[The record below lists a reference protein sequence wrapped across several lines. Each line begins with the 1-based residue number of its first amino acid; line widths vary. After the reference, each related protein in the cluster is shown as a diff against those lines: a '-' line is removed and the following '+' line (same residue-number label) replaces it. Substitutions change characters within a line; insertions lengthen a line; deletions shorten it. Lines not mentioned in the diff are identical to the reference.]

1 MHSLPACE
9 TGVNVDHENL
19 VETGRGSEIE
29 LISDADGLAVIGD
42 AAVIERFMVKEG
54 LLAKDLGMAKIT
66 PTVTVAGAALN
77 AASQIAA
84 NSGRWMQ
91 LTEESAKVAHKYAMV
106 HNTGTGY
113 AHATLRASNGQFVKN
128 LQFVNGPGVAAL
140 AHPVALLANPALLA
154 GVGGL
159 MTQLAMQRAMEEITE
174 YLAVIDAKVDDV
186 LPAQKDAVLAD
197 MIAVGL
203 VIDEA
208 IAVRERVGR
217 VSEVTWSKVQGTSLT
232 IARTQAYALLQLDAL
247 AEKLETKSAMGDL
260 ADAPQQAQDTVQ
272 DWLAVL
278 ARCAQLYDAL
288 AALELD
294 RVLDAAPDELNSH
307 RIGLRSA
314 RDDRFETIARSTGN
328 LLARINAVASLAN
341 TKVLLHPTTSP
352 SVVRSAKGVAASVTE
367 FHRRIGIE
375 PETQAIEARRWRDA
389 AADAGDKAL
398 ATGAESLDAALRL
411 GDDSLDRAR
420 TATGK
425 FAGAISERLLRG
437 GGGRTEG

>member
-19 VETGRGSEIE
+19 DETGRGSEIE

-42 AAVIERFMVKEG
+42 AAVIERFIVKEG

-66 PTVTVAGAALN
+66 PTVTAAGAALN

-159 MTQLAMQRAMEEITE
+159 VTQLAMQCAME
-174 YLAVIDAKVDDV
+174 DV
-186 LPAQKDAVLAD
+186 LRAQKDAVLAD

-260 ADAPQQAQDTVQ
+260 ADASQQAQDTVQ

-288 AALELD
+288 AVLELD

-328 LLARINAVASLAN
+328 LLARINAVAALAN
-341 TKVLLHPTTSP
+341 TKVLLLHPTTSP
-352 SVVRSAKGVAASVTE
+352 SVVRSAKGVAASVSE

-375 PETQAIEARRWRDA
+375 PET
-389 AADAGDKAL
+389 
-398 ATGAESLDAALRL
+398 
-411 GDDSLDRAR
+411 
-420 TATGK
+420 
-425 FAGAISERLLRG
+425 
-437 GGGRTEG
+437 

>member
-1 MHSLPACE
+1 
-9 TGVNVDHENL
+9 
-19 VETGRGSEIE
+19 
-29 LISDADGLAVIGD
+29 
-42 AAVIERFMVKEG
+42 
-54 LLAKDLGMAKIT
+54 
-66 PTVTVAGAALN
+66 
-77 AASQIAA
+77 
-84 NSGRWMQ
+84 
-91 LTEESAKVAHKYAMV
+91 
-106 HNTGTGY
+106 
-113 AHATLRASNGQFVKN
+113 
-128 LQFVNGPGVAAL
+128 
-140 AHPVALLANPALLA
+140 
-154 GVGGL
+154 
-159 MTQLAMQRAMEEITE
+159 
-174 YLAVIDAKVDDV
+174 
-186 LPAQKDAVLAD
+186 
-197 MIAVGL
+197 VGL